1 MSNLE
6 GVVSGDENKGGPAVL
21 PFYVVCDESS
31 SMAGDS
37 IDAVNDTVKDTMDL
51 RNSLDNAKDKIEQF
65 NEREQTFAQA
75 PSEWPALDTLEKD
88 FKPFYDLLDVGF
100 NVGSMI

>member
-1 MSNLE
+1 LQRLDKE
-6 GVVSGDENKGGPAVL
+6 KEDFAVQMKE
-21 PFYVVCDESS
+21 FEDRFKKIKTF
-31 SMAGDS
+31 DS